1 MAIKWKKRDLKPHD
15 TSGFLY
21 RVYKLWEIWQ
31 IIDDTD
37 WLNLYLTL
45 NSDLHETD
53 LCELMK

>member
-1 MAIKWKKRDLKPHD
+1 MRNL
-15 TSGFLY
+15 T
-21 RVYKLWEIWQ
+21 E

-37 WLNLYLTL
+37 NLYLKL